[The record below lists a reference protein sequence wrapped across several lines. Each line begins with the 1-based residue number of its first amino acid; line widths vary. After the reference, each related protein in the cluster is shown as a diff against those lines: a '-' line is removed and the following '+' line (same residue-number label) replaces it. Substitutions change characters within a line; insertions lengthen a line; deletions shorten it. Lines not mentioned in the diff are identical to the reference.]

1 MDVQDFVRVV
11 TTTVNDPHLL
21 VAGQRVPHGQNYSLT
36 KTIYMNAP
44 KTTIHF
50 VKAFTCTVPVWDDGK
65 RTDETEERVKAL
77 FVARLAG
84 ISRGTFGS
92 CFMEPGSTVESV
104 ESAWSTD
111 FDYSEHLR
119 MQPVEGSDFAKVVV
133 K

>member
-1 MDVQDFVRVV
+1 
-11 TTTVNDPHLL
+11 
-21 VAGQRVPHGQNYSLT
+21 
-36 KTIYMNAP
+36 MNAP

-50 VKAFTCTVPVWDDGK
+50 VKAFTCTVPVWVDGKSMNAPKTTIHFVKAFTCTVPVWVDGK
-65 RTDETEERVKAL
+65 RTEDTEERVKAL

-92 CFMEPGSTVESV
+92 CFMEPNSTIESV

-111 FDYSEHLR
+111 YDYSEHLR